1 MAKKRKKSE
10 GTRVHP
16 DLKGFSIDVDALGE
30 IRMNRSLE
38 EISQFLKT
46 HMPPENLEPHSD
58 KPPAQGEEE

>member
-10 GTRVHP
+10 TTRVHP

-46 HMPPENLEPHSD
+46 HMPPEDVQDSSNA
-58 KPPAQGEEE
+58 PAASSEEE

>member
-1 MAKKRKKSE
+1 MAKKRKSPE
-10 GTRVHP
+10 PSRVHP

-46 HMPPENLEPHSD
+46 HMPAEEPSE
-58 KPPAQGEEE
+58 PVEETPRSEEEE